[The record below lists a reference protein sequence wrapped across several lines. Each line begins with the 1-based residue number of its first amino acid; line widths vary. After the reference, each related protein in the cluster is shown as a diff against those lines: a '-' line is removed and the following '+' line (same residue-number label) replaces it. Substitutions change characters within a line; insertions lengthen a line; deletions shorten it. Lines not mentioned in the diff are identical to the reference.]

1 MIRNYRNGNDDA
13 FLFSHFSMKV
23 CKKVEQKG
31 QTTYNEVAD
40 ELVQEFQ
47 STLSASPPPPDNKR
61 GKGVYDEKNI
71 RRRVYDALNVLMAMD
86 IISKEKKEIRWKG
99 LPTNAQ
105 HDRESINSEMRLKEA
120 EVQKKRVTLRDL
132 VIQGICVKN
141 LQEKNKREEAEKEK
155 EAKRGSGAEAP
166 EGKADADGDGAKQ
179 SENVKVSKGRR
190 IIIIIT
196 SSPPHPN
203 PSLFPLQPPTTT
215 GAPPQEKIP
224 LPFIVVNTPSTTVI
238 QCEMRSDRTDVFFNF
253 SAPFE
258 IHDDFEVMKRLG
270 LDKCTEDDV
279 REIVN
284 DELFCYLKE
293 NDILKTIVKN

>member
-166 EGKADADGDGAKQ
+166 EGKADADSDGAKQ

-190 IIIIIT
+190 IIIIIIT

-203 PSLFPLQPPTTT
+203 PFPLPSSASYHHRCSPAGENSPPLHS
-215 GAPPQEKIP
+215 GEH
-224 LPFIVVNTPSTTVI
+224 PFHHRDTVRDEVRQDGRFLQLFRSLRNT
-238 QCEMRSDRTDVFFNF
+238 R
-253 SAPFE
+253 
-258 IHDDFEVMKRLG
+258 RLRG
-270 LDKCTEDDV
+270 YEEA
-279 REIVN
+279 RA
-284 DELFCYLKE
+284 
-293 NDILKTIVKN
+293 